1 MGSRGRRTGTMAGF
15 RGLAPVWLKHRI
27 KRLLLGRESVRYGI
41 ASKVYVPSAR
51 RRNTDCYTL
60 DRADFV
66 SPPHPSGL
74 PLPPPSLRMDYDEDD
89 AAYLE
94 SGARVADAL
103 RTILRDHRVSIEPGD
118 SMLDWG
124 CASGRV
130 LRHFAP
136 EAAHAKAWGIEPAED
151 YILWN
156 KANLSPPFRFL
167 TGTEY
172 PHLPF
177 PDGTF
182 KFIYGISVFTH
193 LEFLVDQWLMEMRR
207 VLHPEGLAVFTVH
220 NEDSIAHLKT
230 IPISQG
236 MAGRLDFDAAVQ
248 HDQYI
253 LTGESWADT
262 FPFVTSEHL
271 RREWGTY
278 LNVAEIRPAFTDH
291 GQTAVILRP

>member
-1 MGSRGRRTGTMAGF
+1 MAGF
-15 RGLAPVWLKHRI
+15 KGLAPVWLKHRV

-41 ASKVYVPSAR
+41 ASKVYVPSGR

-66 SPPHPSGL
+66 SPPHASGL
-74 PLPPPSLRMDYDEDD
+74 PLPPPALRMDYDQDD
-89 AAYLE
+89 AAYLD
-94 SGARVADAL
+94 SGARVAEAL
-103 RTILRDHRVSIEPGD
+103 KAILRDHQVSIEPGD
-118 SMLDWG
+118 SFLDWG

-130 LRHFAP
+130 LRHFMEEVDTATG
-136 EAAHAKAWGIEPAED
+136 WGIEPAED
-151 YILWN
+151 YVLWN

-177 PDGTF
+177 PDHTF

-193 LEFLVDQWLMEMRR
+193 LEFLADQWLMEMRR
-207 VLHPEGLAVFTVH
+207 VLRPDGLAVFTVH
-220 NEDSIAHLKT
+220 DEHSIAHLRN
-230 IPISQG
+230 IRLSGG
-236 MAGRLDFDAAVQ
+236 MQGRLDLDEAVK

-262 FPFVTSEHL
+262 FPFFSSDYI

-278 LNVAEIRPAFTDH
+278 LHVAEIRPAFTDH
-291 GQTAVILRP
+291 GQTAVVLRG